1 MGLHHKKYQIIL
13 WKGDIF
19 RSIAFIQFPLH
30 AYKHFCFNKVNLGTF
45 QIEYHGLKTQ
55 LHSGYLILALLGFQF
70 LDFRLKPF
78 VDPMPVEL

>member
-1 MGLHHKKYQIIL
+1 MKT
-13 WKGDIF
+13 
-19 RSIAFIQFPLH
+19 AFCDTLKNGQFQCKFTPQ
-30 AYKHFCFNKVNLGTF
+30 KS
-45 QIEYHGLKTQ
+45 